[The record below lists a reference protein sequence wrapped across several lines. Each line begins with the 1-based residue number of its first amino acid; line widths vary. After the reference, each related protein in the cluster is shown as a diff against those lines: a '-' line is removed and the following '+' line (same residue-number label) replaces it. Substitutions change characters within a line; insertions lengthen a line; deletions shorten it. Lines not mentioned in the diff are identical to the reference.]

1 MSTKK
6 NSRIGKRNA
15 WRCSCGVET
24 WALQLN
30 ERDYRV
36 APHARRNGAP
46 CEKSSTV
53 QQESP

>member
-1 MSTKK
+1 MPKTK
-6 NSRIGKRNA
+6 NSRIVYHAA

-36 APHARRNGAP
+36 GPHARRNGAP
-46 CEKSSTV
+46 CEKSATV
-53 QQESP
+53 QQASP